1 MKKIALLMMFLLAF
15 LSSTFSQELK
25 KDYPIKPI
33 PFTKVK
39 LTDNFWAPRIKT
51 DKDVTIPLAFRKAE
65 ETGRIKNFKIA
76 GGLEK
81 GKFCTQ
87 FPFDDSDVFK
97 NIEAASYILQI
108 YPDPSLDAYLD
119 TLIGYIAAAQ
129 ENDGYLF
136 TNRTIDPTN
145 IHEWVDKK
153 RWVKDIQQSHELYNV
168 GHLYEA
174 AAAHYI
180 ATGKRS
186 LLDVA
191 LKNADLVCNDIGWGK
206 LEIVPGH
213 PVIEMGLVKLYR
225 ITNDEKYLDL
235 AKFFIDKRGTGETVK
250 NGFGTYAQMHKPFI
264 EQDSAVGHAVRA
276 EYLYSG
282 ATDLA
287 ALTGDKKYIN
297 ALDKIWEDII
307 YRKLY
312 ITGGTGAQGEYEGFG
327 PPYEL
332 PNLSAYCET
341 CAQIANIF
349 WNYRMFLLK
358 GESKYFDVLERI
370 LYNGF
375 LSGISLSGDRFFYPN
390 PLASTGNYERS
401 EWFGC
406 ACCPVNFTRTL
417 PSIPGYVY
425 ATNEDG
431 IYVNLFIQN
440 NGEVEYKSQTIKLS
454 QETNY
459 PWDGKIAIE
468 VNPEKVVNFSMLI
481 RIPGWANEQ
490 VVPGDLYLYKKKV
503 NQEIK
508 VFVNGSE
515 VKYKLKNG
523 YAVVNREW
531 NKGDKIMLDI
541 PMTVREIVADEKI
554 AEDKDRLAIQR
565 GPIVYCAE
573 GIDNQ
578 NSKALNLFIDDNP
591 DYSTEFRQDLL
602 NGVQVIKA
610 NAKGTKK
617 ISETEIG
624 VVNQDITLIPYY
636 AWANRGL
643 QEMQVWFGTKS
654 ELTKPIPYPTI
665 ANTSKISSSHK
676 SRLLNSINDQLEPAN
691 SNDHSI
697 PYFHWWPKKDCTE
710 WLQYDFAKEEEV
722 SSSKIYWFDDA
733 PDSGG
738 CRIPASYKILYKAG
752 DAWKPVE
759 ALSDYQV
766 EKDKFNLV
774 EFKKIKTSALRVE
787 VTLQKEWASGVY
799 EWIVK

>member
-1 MKKIALLMMFLLAF
+1 MLVFSFCI
-15 LSSTFSQELK
+15 SSFFAQELK
-25 KDYPIKPI
+25 KDYPIKPV

-39 LTDNFWAPRIKT
+39 LTDKFWAPRIKT

-108 YPDPSLDAYLD
+108 YPDASLDAYLD
-119 TLIGYIAAAQ
+119 TLISYIGAAQ
-129 ENDGYLF
+129 EDDGYLF
-136 TNRTIDPTN
+136 TNRTIDPDN
-145 IHEWVDKK
+145 MHEWVGKK
-153 RWVKDIQQSHELYNV
+153 RWEKTIQISHELYNV

-174 AAAHYI
+174 AAAHYL

-186 LLDVA
+186 LLNIA

-206 LEIVPGH
+206 LETVPGH
-213 PVIEMGLVKLYR
+213 PVIEMGLIKLYR
-225 ITNDEKYLDL
+225 ITNDEKYLNQ
-235 AKFFIDKRGTGETVK
+235 AKYFVDKRGTGETVK
-250 NGFGTYAQMHKPFI
+250 LGTGIYAQMHKPFF

-282 ATDLA
+282 ATDVA
-287 ALTGDKKYIN
+287 ALTGDNVYVK
-297 ALDKIWEDII
+297 ALDKIWEDIV
-307 YRKLY
+307 YRKMY

-327 PPYEL
+327 PAYEL

-341 CAQIANIF
+341 CAQIADIF

-358 GESKYFDVLERI
+358 GEAKYFDVLERI

-390 PLASTGNYERS
+390 PLASMANYERS

-417 PSIPGYVY
+417 PSIQGYVY
-425 ATNEDG
+425 ATNEKG

-440 NGEVEYKSQTIKLS
+440 NSEVEFRNQVINLN
-454 QETNY
+454 QQTNY
-459 PWDGKIAIE
+459 PWNGKISVE
-468 VNPEKVVNFSMLI
+468 VNPEKSEQFSFMV
-481 RIPGWANEQ
+481 RIPGWAREE
-490 VVPGDLYLYKKKV
+490 VVPGDLYSFKKKINLPV
-503 NQEIK
+503 KI
-508 VFVNGSE
+508 FVNDKE
-515 VKYKLKNG
+515 VSYKINNG
-523 YAVVNREW
+523 YAEINREW
-531 NKGDKIMLDI
+531 NKGDKIMIDI
-541 PMTVREIVADEKI
+541 PMPVREILANEKV
-554 AEDKDRLAIQR
+554 AEDKDRIAIQR

-573 GIDNQ
+573 GIDNP
-578 NSKALNLFIDDNP
+578 NNRALNILIDNNP
-591 DYSTEFRQDLL
+591 EYSTEFKNDLL

-617 ISETEIG
+617 ITESEIG
-624 VVNQDITLIPYY
+624 AFNQGVTLIPYY
-636 AWANRGL
+636 AWANRGM
-643 QEMQVWFGTKS
+643 QEMNVWFATKS
-654 ELTKPIPYPTI
+654 EITKPIPYPTI

-676 SRLLNSINDQLEPAN
+676 QRNINSLNDQLEPAN

-710 WLQYDFAKEEEV
+710 WLQYDFAKEEEI
-722 SSSKIYWFDDA
+722 SSSSIYWFDDE

-738 CRIPASYKILYKAG
+738 CRIPALYKLLYKSG
-752 DAWKPVE
+752 EDWKPVE
-759 ALSDYQV
+759 ALNEYKI
-766 EKDKFNLV
+766 EKDKFNV
-774 EFKKIKTSALRVE
+774 VDFKKVKTTALRLE
-787 VTLQKEWASGVY
+787 VTLKKDWASGVY
-799 EWIVK
+799 EWIIK